1 MDEITQDFPWI
12 TRRLSQLVPMAS
24 GSWGPK
30 ADLSKIDEG
39 ILDAVGM
46 G

>member
-1 MDEITQDFPWI
+1 MDEISQDFPWI
-12 TRRLSQLVPMAS
+12 IRRLSQLPMGS